1 MVAQTKRRPVQPGQK
16 NLALIFFLAKLA
28 KQDLHATER
37 NELGFDGS
45 DGKNVPVKMKHLQGN
60 AMCPISPASQ
70 KIAHRAK
77 RKEDEWSSAEQTSLE
92 QNMKITPE
100 IILTKLTQAWAAKK
114 EFQSFS
120 L

>member
-1 MVAQTKRRPVQPGQK
+1 MVAQTKRRPVQPGQR

-60 AMCPISPASQ
+60 AMCPISA
-70 KIAHRAK
+70 KIAFMPSARCPISARAMML
-77 RKEDEWSSAEQTSLE
+77 LE
-92 QNMKITPE
+92 VKVKC
-100 IILTKLTQAWAAKK
+100 LTGT
-114 EFQSFS
+114 
-120 L
+120 

>member
-1 MVAQTKRRPVQPGQK
+1 MVAQTKRRPVQPGQR
-16 NLALIFFLAKLA
+16 NLILIFFLAKLA

-60 AMCPISPASQ
+60 AMCPIFPASQ

-77 RKEDEWSSAEQTSLE
+77 E
-92 QNMKITPE
+92 
-100 IILTKLTQAWAAKK
+100 KK
-114 EFQSFS
+114 MNDLSPNR
-120 L
+120 LPWNKT